1 VCLVSISA
9 GQRYHNQSA
18 MVRSIPCVELTILL
32 FGKLTGLDVAVS
44 GLGVI
49 VAIKKAAAPFGIDAS
64 STSSSFLAIAMM
76 ESLGLGTF
84 LWAV

>member
-1 VCLVSISA
+1 
-9 GQRYHNQSA
+9 
-18 MVRSIPCVELTILL
+18 MVRSIPFVELIILI
-32 FGKLTGLDVAVS
+32 FGTLTGLDVAVS

-49 VAIKKAAAPFGIDAS
+49 VAIKKAAAPFVMDAS
-64 STSSSFLAIAMM
+64 STSSSFLTIAMM